1 MKIGG
6 GLDVGRSIYNHKAFR
21 MLRMG
26 NAFFHPIYLG
36 RPGLYGPWIR
46 EHKVAEECFWPAVP
60 GRIYT
65 TLGGITVSQGR
76 TLKPSLVVQSLW
88 FLYDCAQSGPLSSF
102 CIIYRQVDDVLQLA
116 PEEFAP
122 HTNSLKSSRP
132 SSFSPYHLL
141 YSLCGEL
148 RGRREEEKK
157 LSTFHNVP
165 LSQYLP
171 PFFSVFPLGKRSI
184 FLPSVKGSLPSISPR
199 LRGGDHRNP
208 TSFCKPFNFR
218 ERGFVEVNKV
228 VDVAVLY
235 LNRGTY

>member
-1 MKIGG
+1 
-6 GLDVGRSIYNHKAFR
+6 
-21 MLRMG
+21 MG
-26 NAFFHPIYLG
+26 NAFFHRIYLG

-132 SSFSPYHLL
+132 SSFSPCHLL

-171 PFFSVFPLGKRSI
+171 PFFRFFPSEKDPSFFHPWKVLCPRFPPVSVEGIIEIQHHSASPLTLGNGAS
-184 FLPSVKGSLPSISPR
+184 
-199 LRGGDHRNP
+199 
-208 TSFCKPFNFR
+208 
-218 ERGFVEVNKV
+218 
-228 VDVAVLY
+228 
-235 LNRGTY
+235 